1 MRRREFILFLG
12 GTAAVWVSRGHAQ
25 QHAMQTV
32 GCLHLG
38 SELSVRPVVETFRSG
53 LADLGYA
60 EGKNIRVLY
69 RFADGDA
76 DRLSSLTLELVSLGA
91 TIIVTAG
98 TTAIRADS

>member
-1 MRRREFILFLG
+1 
-12 GTAAVWVSRGHAQ
+12 
-25 QHAMQTV
+25 MQTV
-32 GCLHLG
+32 GWLHLG